1 MVHALACLALR
12 IGAVDSGDIP
22 QPGAHLIL
30 RHIRTGNTMDSIFG
44 SLAFYV
50 PVTVVCV
57 FGLISFFK
65 SWFTVEQQ
73 TRRVVTRFG
82 KFVRVASPGLSF
94 KVPFVD
100 RVSSPIS
107 LKVQQLE
114 LSELTYTDKGT
125 SVTISA
131 NVQYVVDDNDESVKQ
146 AFYKLANPEGQIKS
160 HVSSAIRAKVPTMTL
175 EDVQA
180 KQASIAS
187 HVKSELTTTMSAYG
201 YTITDVLVT
210 KADPDASVVTANN
223 EKYASEQ
230 AKVTAENL
238 AAAAYTKVVKA
249 AQGDAEAMIEHG
261 RGIAGERKQ
270 IMGGLEEAITSFGE
284 KVSGTSAQDAMR
296 MVAFQGY
303 LDSIVKIATNAS
315 DGTKVIF
322 VPVGPGASAD
332 MVEQIRTALITGNEA
347 AKDVPVPAGAPKAE

>member
-1 MVHALACLALR
+1 
-12 IGAVDSGDIP
+12 
-22 QPGAHLIL
+22 
-30 RHIRTGNTMDSIFG
+30 MDSIIG
-44 SLAFYV
+44 SVMFYGFLAV
-50 PVTVVCV
+50 VGLVGVTTI
-57 FGLISFFK
+57 LK
-65 SWFTVEQQ
+65 SWFTVDQQ

-100 RVSSPIS
+100 AVSNPIS

-175 EDVQA
+175 EDVQG

-187 HVKSELTTTMSAYG
+187 HVKGELTETMKVYG
-201 YTITDVLVT
+201 YIIADVLVT
-210 KADPDASVVTANN
+210 KADPDASVVSANN
-223 EKYASEQ
+223 AKYASEQ
-230 AKVTAENL
+230 AKTTAQNL
-238 AAAAYTKVVKA
+238 ADAQYTKVTKA
-249 AQGDAEAMIEHG
+249 AQADAEAMIEHG
-261 RGIAGERKQ
+261 LGIAGERAK
-270 IMGGLEEAITSFGE
+270 IMGGLEEAISSFS
-284 KVSGTSAQDAMR
+284 KVDGASPEAAMR

-303 LDSIVKIATNAS
+303 LDTLVKMATNAS

-322 VPVGPGASAD
+322 LPSGPNGASEIA
-332 MVEQIRTALITGNEA
+332 EQIRTALITGTEA
-347 AKDVPVPAGAPKAE
+347 AKDVPAGKPAAPQAQ

>member
-1 MVHALACLALR
+1 MDNI
-12 IGAVDSGDIP
+12 IG
-22 QPGAHLIL
+22 
-30 RHIRTGNTMDSIFG
+30 SIFFFG
-44 SLAFYV
+44 SITFVAV
-50 PVTVVCV
+50 IA
-57 FGLISFFK
+57 LIGFFN

-100 RVSSPIS
+100 RVSAPIS

-131 NVQYVVDDNDESVKQ
+131 NVQYVVDENDESVKQ

-187 HVKSELTTTMSAYG
+187 HVKGELTETMRVYG
-201 YTITDVLVT
+201 YIIADVLVT
-210 KADPDASVVTANN
+210 KADPDGSVVKANN
-223 EKYASEQ
+223 DKYASEQ

-238 AAAAYTKVVKA
+238 AAANYTKVTKA
-249 AQGDAEAMIEHG
+249 AEAEAEAMIQRG
-261 RGIAGERKQ
+261 RGIAGEREK
-270 IMGGLEEAITSFGE
+270 IMGGLEQAITSFSE
-284 KVSGTSAQDAMR
+284 KVGGTSTDAAMR

-303 LDSIVKIATNAS
+303 LDTLTKIATNAS

-322 VPVGPGASAD
+322 LPSGPGGATDIASQVRDAI
-332 MVEQIRTALITGNEA
+332 VTGGEA
-347 AKDVPVPAGAPKAE
+347 TKDVPAAAPAKKAD

>member
-1 MVHALACLALR
+1 ME
-12 IGAVDSGDIP
+12 
-22 QPGAHLIL
+22 
-30 RHIRTGNTMDSIFG
+30 DSIFG
-44 SLAFYV
+44 SIAFFSLLGV
-50 PVTVVCV
+50 G
-57 FGLISFFK
+57 GLFALIGFFN

-100 RVSSPIS
+100 RVSAPIS

-131 NVQYVVDDNDESVKQ
+131 NVQYVVDENDESVKQ

-180 KQASIAS
+180 KQATIAS
-187 HVKSELTTTMSAYG
+187 HVKGELTETMKVYG
-201 YTITDVLVT
+201 YIIADVLVT
-210 KADPDASVVTANN
+210 KADPDASVVEANN
-223 EKYASEQ
+223 AKYASEQ
-230 AKVTAENL
+230 AKTTAENL

-249 AQGDAEAMIEHG
+249 AEGEAEAMIQRG
-261 RGIAGERKQ
+261 RGIAGERQK
-270 IMGGLEEAITSFGE
+270 IMEGLETAITSFE
-284 KVSGTSAQDAMR
+284 SKVEGASAVDAMR
-296 MVAFQGY
+296 MVGFQGY
-303 LDSIVKIATNAS
+303 LDALIKVASAAS
-315 DGTKVIF
+315 DGTKVLF
-322 VPVGPGASAD
+322 VPMGANGATELA
-332 MVEQIRTALITGNEA
+332 EQVRNALITGTEA
-347 AKDVPVPAGAPKAE
+347 AKDAPTAPAKPAARSAAAPAGSES